1 MSSDFRRHS
10 VLVLMIAG
18 LATGASAQVRQGV
31 CPLSMADARAL
42 LQRQGQIAANAVQ
55 VSHRTNGLM
64 VLGVVPDRLT
74 AQVRPTVLWNLGYG
88 LESRIGAN
96 HGTAFATMSA
106 PRGFTYE
113 CVTAS
118 GSQCRWQAP
127 GFGNSGPQPQ
137 HRVGQLLQ
145 IQLTRNLGG
154 GYTLA
159 CTYYA
164 RPRT

>member
-1 MSSDFRRHS
+1 MSSDFRRGS
-10 VLVLMIAG
+10 VLGLMIAG
-18 LATGASAQVRQGV
+18 LATGANAQVRQGV

-42 LQRQGQIAANAVQ
+42 LQRQGQISANAVQ
-55 VSHRTNGLM
+55 VSHRTNGLS
-64 VLGVVPDRLT
+64 VLGVAPDRLT
-74 AQVRPTVLWNLGYG
+74 AQATPTVLWSLGYG

-96 HGTAFATMSA
+96 HRTAFATMSA

-118 GSQCRWQAP
+118 GSQCRWLAP

-145 IQLTRNLGG
+145 IQLTRNLSG
-154 GYTLA
+154 GYTLE

-164 RPRT
+164 RPRA